1 MTDNVS
7 KFNTASSTLANEN
20 AAGAGYKKGIAAV
33 NLAAEFMA
41 RGVNLHGGNQSEK

>member
-7 KFNTASSTLANEN
+7 KFNTASSALANKN
-20 AAGAGYKKGIAAV
+20 AGAGYKKGIAAV

-41 RGVNLHGGNQSEK
+41 RGVNLHSGNQSEK

>member
-7 KFNTASSTLANEN
+7 KFSIAPNALANK
-20 AAGAGYKKGIAAV
+20 AAGAGFKKGIAAV

-41 RGVNLHGGNQSEK
+41 RGVNLHNGPQSEK

>member
-7 KFNTASSTLANEN
+7 KFNTA
-20 AAGAGYKKGIAAV
+20 AAAVQNKGHGAGYKKGIAAV

-41 RGVNLHGGNQSEK
+41 RGVNVQEVAQNEK

>member
-7 KFNTASSTLANEN
+7 KFNTATNALNSK

-41 RGVNLHGGNQSEK
+41 RGVSLQNHQQSEK

>member
-7 KFNTASSTLANEN
+7 KFSIASNVVANKAN
-20 AAGAGYKKGIAAV
+20 GAGYKKGIAAV

-41 RGVNLHGGNQSEK
+41 RGVNLHNGPQSVK